1 MVITKPTVASAQL
14 LDPGWKLYP
23 SNMLFMLN
31 EYLYSNHA
39 DYLSSTPKSSKR
51 KKFLLVGDFYSPLDL
66 LYLFGYKPSYFYTN

>member
-23 SNMLFMLN
+23 SNMLFMLS

-39 DYLSSTPKSSKR
+39 DYFSSTPKSSKQ
-51 KKFLLVGDFYSPLDL
+51 KKVSAG
-66 LYLFGYKPSYFYTN
+66 G